1 MRLSLLRDNFSLR
14 LNQFCGVILILIA
27 LSIKAMAC
35 PIELPTA
42 TVSIKDQQ
50 LTVEL
55 ATTPSARVCGLSHR
69 TDLPQDRGMLFIFAD
84 LQPRYFWMKD
94 TFIPLSIAY
103 LDDAGRIFSIQ
114 DMAPLQTDKH
124 YPSLLPAAYALEVNQ
139 SWFRSRGIEVG
150 DIVEMQLP
158 LVLDIR

>member
-1 MRLSLLRDNFSLR
+1 M
-14 LNQFCGVILILIA
+14 VLIITA
-27 LSIKAMAC
+27 PISPAC

-42 TVSIKDQQ
+42 SVSINGYP

-55 ATTPSARVCGLSHR
+55 ATTPGARVCGLSHR
-69 TDLPQDRGMLFIFAD
+69 AELPQNRGMLFIFAD
-84 LQPRYFWMKD
+84 LQPRHFWMKD

-124 YPSLLPAAYALEVNQ
+124 FPSALPAAFALEVNQ
-139 SWFRSRGIEVG
+139 GWFRSRGIEVG

-158 LVLDIR
+158 LVLEIR